1 MIKRRRNTAPMLVD
15 TQGRTRKL
23 ESARGAWSEGQL
35 QEFLY
40 EHPDVLP
47 VERIEPFFAPLVP
60 LAREVRLESGR
71 LDLLYANANG
81 LLTLV
86 ECKLWKS
93 EEARRSVVGQLLEYA
108 NDTSQLGFSE
118 LEAAVG
124 RARNEPDFDLVQFMS
139 EHVEDLDEVGFVD
152 DVNRNLRLGRFLLL
166 IVGDG
171 IRERMEGIASYLQ
184 AHAYL
189 NFTFSL
195 VQMSLFNLPGQGI
208 LVQPNVLLQT
218 LEVERAVVRLEGENL
233 VTKAP
238 EVASPARVAAT
249 AAQPP
254 RRRTVS
260 LQVYLEQLAET
271 APQVAANLAP
281 FLDQATDLG
290 LEIDFGS
297 SAVILRHE
305 PTGMNLGIF
314 RANGAYDNKGA
325 ANIVGPHEEPI
336 GLNYIKN
343 LAGLFG
349 GVLLQ
354 ASSNPWHWAARNA
367 DGSRLM
373 IHQILDKESDVL
385 RLMEQTVNALEGV
398 GER

>member
-1 MIKRRRNTAPMLVD
+1 MLVD

-325 ANIVGPHEEPI
+325 ANVHGPRNEPI
-336 GLNYIKN
+336 GLDYIKG
-343 LAGLFG
+343 LASLFG
-349 GVLLQ
+349 GTIVQ
-354 ASSNPWHWAARNA
+354 GTANAWHWAARNA
-367 DGSRLM
+367 DGSRLS
-373 IHQILDKESDVL
+373 IQQLLSKESDVL
-385 RLMEQTVNALEGV
+385 RLIERTVNALEDA
-398 GER
+398 GEG

>member
-1 MIKRRRNTAPMLVD
+1 MSKRKRNTAPMLVD

-23 ESARGAWSEGQL
+23 ESARGVWSEGQL

-71 LDLLYANANG
+71 LDLLYAN
-81 LLTLV
+81 
-86 ECKLWKS
+86 
-93 EEARRSVVGQLLEYA
+93 
-108 NDTSQLGFSE
+108 DTSQLGFSE

-124 RARNEPDFDLVQFMS
+124 RARNEPDFSLVQFMS
-139 EHVEDLDEVGFVD
+139 ERVEDQDEAGFVD

-195 VQMSLFNLPGQGI
+195 VQMSLFDLPGQGI

-238 EVASPARVAAT
+238 EVASTTRVVSS
-249 AAQPP
+249 AAQRP

-271 APQVAANLAP
+271 DPQIATGLEA
-281 FLDQATDLG
+281 FLDRATDLG
-290 LEIDFGS
+290 LEIDFGTS
-297 SAVILRHE
+297 TVILRHE

-314 RANGAYDNKGA
+314 RTNGTYDNKGA
-325 ANIVGPHEEPI
+325 ANVHGPSNEPI
-336 GLNYIKN
+336 GLDYVQG
-343 LAGLFG
+343 LASLFG
-349 GVLLQ
+349 GSIVQ
-354 ASSNPWHWAARNA
+354 KSANPWHWAARNA
-367 DGSRLM
+367 DGSRLR
-373 IHQILDKESDVL
+373 IHQLLSKESAVL
-385 RLMEQTVNALEGV
+385 RLIERTVNALEDAGA
-398 GER
+398 G

>member
-1 MIKRRRNTAPMLVD
+1 M
-15 TQGRTRKL
+15 
-23 ESARGAWSEGQL
+23 
-35 QEFLY
+35 
-40 EHPDVLP
+40 
-47 VERIEPFFAPLVP
+47 
-60 LAREVRLESGR
+60 
-71 LDLLYANANG
+71 LYANANG

-171 IRERMEGIASYLQ
+171 IRERMGNCVLPPGSCVPELHLQPRQIALQPARARDTRSAQRASADVGGGTRRREAGRREPRYEGA
-184 AHAYL
+184 
-189 NFTFSL
+189 
-195 VQMSLFNLPGQGI
+195 
-208 LVQPNVLLQT
+208 
-218 LEVERAVVRLEGENL
+218 
-233 VTKAP
+233 

-271 APQVAANLAP
+271 APSAANLAP

-336 GLNYIKN
+336 GLNYVKN

-373 IHQILDKESDVL
+373 IHQLLDKESDVL

-398 GER
+398 GKG